1 MADFPELFPMDFLGS
16 AQSEGAPAI
25 IYISSDEDERMDSFD
40 GDSVDD
46 VNVSSEEEMSDIEIM
61 ARCVERQMTEPI
73 AIPDSEK
80 YEAQVRCETL

>member
-1 MADFPELFPMDFLGS
+1 MDFLG
-16 AQSEGAPAI
+16 ATQSEGVPAI

-61 ARCVERQMTEPI
+61 ARWVERRMTEPI
-73 AIPDSEK
+73 AIPDSEG
-80 YEAQVRCETL
+80 TGI